1 MESSSPLVSVIV
13 PNYNHEKYL
22 KQRLDSIFNQTYQNF
37 EVIILDDFSTD
48 QSRTILL
55 KYASNQKVSHCV
67 FNDQNS
73 KNTFTQWQKGI
84 EMAKGDFIWIAE
96 SDDYCDPD
104 FLTKTIKPLIENKNI
119 ALSYCQS
126 NRVNYKG
133 EITGTWASQTD
144 NIPLKPFA
152 KGFELDGNLFVEK
165 YLIFNNVI
173 PNVSAVLIRKD
184 VLRSFG
190 KSLIEEDIKYC
201 ADWLLYFKVLLNH
214 KINFLAEPLNN
225 FRYHTG
231 SVIGN
236 AVKNENRISI
246 INIDIEMRKRMIF
259 FLKSNKPTNYLAIIK
274 NNKVALNGMLY
285 EKALINIRNNQRL
298 HGIFILLRIFSFF
311 SEKYQLRKKIFLK
324 LKKIYS

>member
-1 MESSSPLVSVIV
+1 MISIIV
-13 PNYNHEKYL
+13 PNYNHQNYL

-37 EVIILDDFSTD
+37 EVILLDDFSTD
-48 QSRTILL
+48 QSRAIFLEYSL
-55 KYASNQKVSHCV
+55 NQKVSHCI
-67 FNDQNS
+67 FNDRNS
-73 KNTFTQWQKGI
+73 KNTFRQWQKGI
-84 EMAKGDFIWIAE
+84 ELAKGDFIWIAE

-152 KGFELDGNLFVEK
+152 KDFELDGNLFIEK

-173 PNVSAVLIRKD
+173 PNVSAVVMRRDIL
-184 VLRSFG
+184 LSFG

-225 FRYHTG
+225 FRFHSE

-246 INIDIEMRKRMIF
+246 INIDIEMRKRMVS
-259 FLKSNKPTNYLAIIK
+259 FLKNNKPTNYFAIV
-274 NNKVALNGMLY
+274 NNNEAALNEMLY
-285 EKALINIRNNQRL
+285 EKAVINIHNNQRL
-298 HGIFILLRIFSFF
+298 RGIFILLRIFPFF
-311 SEKYQLRKKIFLK
+311 SEKYQLRKNIFSK
-324 LKKIYS
+324 LTKCIHDFYNYL